1 MTALPLLAA
10 ASLGVFIFPAA
21 RAQTPPTL
29 TTLYAF
35 QAKDDSPTGRVLG
48 AGSALYGTTLA
59 TVFTLDPPASA
70 GGAWTETALQNVEL
84 PTGIAFGPKG
94 EIYGMTI
101 EGGGAPACPNGC
113 GTVFALTPPASPG
126 RPWAKHVLYTFTG
139 DGDGAFPTGAPVIG
153 RDGTLYGTTQYGGA
167 VAGCSG
173 IVPGCG
179 TVFALTPPASPG
191 GPWTETLPYIFRGGG
206 DGYNPGGGLVIDEN
220 GNLYGTTPFGG
231 EYLKGAVFELIPPV
245 SAGGA
250 WTKAVIYSFTGKDGD
265 GYQPSS
271 GLVAGK
277 DGGLYGATAL
287 GGIADGG
294 MVFALYPPASA
305 GAWTERVL
313 YRFEVQGGLLPVPNG
328 DLAIGKGGAIFGT
341 TAHGGIFAPLCSD
354 GCGLVF
360 GLYPPSAGGAWTAKV
375 LYTFGGGSDGAGPLG
390 GLAIGPEG
398 GLYGATAYGGDLSCK
413 PPIGCGTAFQ
423 LVP

>member
-1 MTALPLLAA
+1 M
-10 ASLGVFIFPAA
+10 
-21 RAQTPPTL
+21 
-29 TTLYAF
+29 
-35 QAKDDSPTGRVLG
+35 
-48 AGSALYGTTLA
+48 
-59 TVFTLDPPASA
+59 
-70 GGAWTETALQNVEL
+70 
-84 PTGIAFGPKG
+84 
-94 EIYGMTI
+94 
-101 EGGGAPACPNGC
+101 
-113 GTVFALTPPASPG
+113 
-126 RPWAKHVLYTFTG
+126 
-139 DGDGAFPTGAPVIG
+139 
-153 RDGTLYGTTQYGGA
+153 
-167 VAGCSG
+167 
-173 IVPGCG
+173 
-179 TVFALTPPASPG
+179 
-191 GPWTETLPYIFRGGG
+191 
-206 DGYNPGGGLVIDEN
+206 VIDDL